1 MNSLGQG
8 LEGLIALITG
18 VARGI
23 GQMCGVESS
32 PSKGKF
38 LSTQEV
44 RKERNYGKCK
54 I

>member
-1 MNSLGQG
+1 MSSLGQG
-8 LEGLIALITG
+8 LKRRVALITG
-18 VARGI
+18 AARGI
-23 GQMCGVESS
+23 GQMCGVESI

-38 LSTQEV
+38 LSSQEM